1 MIRGSAHE
9 IQLGYDCTLSSA
21 ISASASALRRSIL
34 ICPDVRFHRPRGK
47 SHIIGIIR
55 EPSGR
60 CSSKSTLDGNLLR
73 RKSIVI
79 DHSSCA
85 TTLYLIKVNI

>member
-1 MIRGSAHE
+1 V
-9 IQLGYDCTLSSA
+9 
-21 ISASASALRRSIL
+21 RSH
-34 ICPDVRFHRPRGK
+34 VPREK
-47 SHIIGIIR
+47 SHIIGIIS

-60 CSSKSTLDGNLLR
+60 SRSKSALDGNLPR

-79 DHSSCA
+79 DHSSYT